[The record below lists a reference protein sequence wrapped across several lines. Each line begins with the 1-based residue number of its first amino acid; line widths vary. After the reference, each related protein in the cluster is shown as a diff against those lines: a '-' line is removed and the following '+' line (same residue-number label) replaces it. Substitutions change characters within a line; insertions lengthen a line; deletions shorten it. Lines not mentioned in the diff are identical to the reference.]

1 MKQAIK
7 TLIEA
12 LFRVLFTYDCIGQ
25 EKVPATGPAVIA
37 ANHPSYLDPF
47 LLGLQ
52 VRRPIHF
59 MAWDAWFKVPLVGA
73 LMRIFDAFPVD
84 VRKGK
89 GREAYEKAKG
99 LLRSGEVVGIFPE
112 GKRSRTGWLE
122 PALREGAARL
132 AWETGAPLIP
142 ATIAGA
148 YRAWPHYQSLPRPAR
163 IRVRYHEPIDPG
175 PWRGMGEDDAL
186 PALLAELRRRVER
199 SLLPGVKADLRMNV
213 LYRLPSPWPRTYES
227 APVLALALLVFW
239 KTRSLLAVAPA
250 WAYVAY
256 LLLDHFV
263 IPQSKLAKWIRNSSP
278 VLFLFAYG
286 RLAFAR
292 DHLERDVEARLL
304 VAREPDVSHS
314 PRAQRPHGS
323 IAAEDQ
329 LLRRRCTRHL
339 EALRGAH
346 GRGAARGPA
355 ALRRRHRLGAQ
366 DRLLAVRGAAA
377 GDVCC
382 GQPVPF
388 PGRPDGTGGARDGW
402 SPGLAARPPVALSA
416 AGARRGGAGGD
427 RPGFAPLKP

>member
-142 ATIAGA
+142 ATISGA

-163 IRVRYHEPIDPG
+163 IRVRYHDPIDPG
-175 PWRGMGEDDAL
+175 PWRAMGEDEARSVGVPL
-186 PALLAELRRRVER
+186 GMLRVVLFVTAGVLSAASVVVAGPVGFVGLICQHAMRLLAGPSHRVLVIGAAMAGATLVVFADAVLREIDFGSGHPPISVLT
-199 SLLPGVKADLRMNV
+199 SLVGG
-213 LYRLPSPWPRTYES
+213 
-227 APVLALALLVFW
+227 PVLV
-239 KTRSLLAVAPA
+239 V
-250 WAYVAY
+250 
-256 LLLDHFV
+256 
-263 IPQSKLAKWIRNSSP
+263 
-278 VLFLFAYG
+278 
-286 RLAFAR
+286 
-292 DHLERDVEARLL
+292 
-304 VAREPDVSHS
+304 
-314 PRAQRPHGS
+314 
-323 IAAEDQ
+323 
-329 LLRRRCTRHL
+329 LLRR
-339 EALRGAH
+339 
-346 GRGAARGPA
+346 GRG
-355 ALRRRHRLGAQ
+355 
-366 DRLLAVRGAAA
+366 
-377 GDVCC
+377 
-382 GQPVPF
+382 
-388 PGRPDGTGGARDGW
+388 TT
-402 SPGLAARPPVALSA
+402 
-416 AGARRGGAGGD
+416 
-427 RPGFAPLKP
+427 